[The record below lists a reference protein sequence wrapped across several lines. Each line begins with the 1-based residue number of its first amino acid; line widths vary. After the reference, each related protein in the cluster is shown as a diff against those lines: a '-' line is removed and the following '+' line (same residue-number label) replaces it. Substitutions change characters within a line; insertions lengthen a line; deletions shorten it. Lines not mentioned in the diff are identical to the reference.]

1 MTKSLGFI
9 YCATGKR
16 HCDEAI
22 CSIESLLAVEDT
34 PLITVFTDKD
44 CQSLFKH
51 LEDKISLNCLVAP
64 SYSWD
69 DKIAAISCFPYDF
82 NAFLDADTIII
93 RPLAEDIRK
102 SLTIADVLAQ
112 PNMAFNLAWE
122 AVDFPACVNQ
132 FNTGV
137 IFFRR
142 NENTSKMVETWR
154 KLRELH
160 PESHDQPT
168 FRAAILSSNVK
179 FLPLANSHNFQGISL
194 VYHPVSIIHLISP
207 RMRNLRLRGGKA
219 WLRELR
225 EIGKHKTYSLC
236 NAAECGFMMLNG
248 KWRITA
254 LTRTILFELQER
266 LYLNSTKK
274 WLTTK
279 VRRAKIRV
287 RKLLGH
293 KAD

>member
-16 HCDEAI
+16 YCDEAI
-22 CSIESLLAVEDT
+22 CSIESLLAVEDN

-51 LEDKISLNCLVAP
+51 LEGKISLNCLVAP

-69 DKIAAISCFPYDF
+69 DKITAISCFPYDF
-82 NAFLDADTIII
+82 NAFLDTDTIII
-93 RPLAEDIRK
+93 RPLTEDIRK

-112 PNMAFNLAWE
+112 PNMAFNLPWE

-142 NENTSKMVETWR
+142 NENTSEMVGTWR
-154 KLRELH
+154 QMRELH

-194 VYHPVSIIHLISP
+194 VFHPVSIIHLISP
-207 RMRNLRLRGGKA
+207 RMRNLRLRGGKP

-225 EIGKHKTYSLC
+225 VITDHKTYSLC

-248 KWRITA
+248 KWRISA
-254 LTRTILFELQER
+254 LAKTILLELQER
-266 LYLNSTKK
+266 FYLNSIAR
-274 WLTTK
+274 WLKTK
-279 VRRAKIRV
+279 VRRAKLRFQ
-287 RKLLGH
+287 KSFNH